1 MGHNTIVKSISG
13 LTKKTALV
21 EVISCLLIILYIY
34 TGLNK
39 MMDYTSFR
47 FTLGRSP
54 FIQHMNGFIAAALPA
69 GELLIA
75 LALVIR
81 PVRLIGLY
89 ASFFLMVLFTGYI
102 WIMLHYSYDLPCS
115 CGGVLAVLS
124 WKDHL
129 VFNGVFTALSMIG
142 VLLQS
147 KINRVKSGQERSAA
161 LSFV

>member
-1 MGHNTIVKSISG
+1 
-13 LTKKTALV
+13 
-21 EVISCLLIILYIY
+21 
-34 TGLNK
+34 
-39 MMDYTSFR
+39 MDYTSFK

-54 FIQHMNGFIAAALPA
+54 FIQHMNGFIAATLPA

-81 PVRLIGLY
+81 RTRLIGLY
-89 ASFFLMVLFTGYI
+89 ASFFLMILFTGYI

-115 CGGVLAVLS
+115 CGGVLAALS

-129 VFNGVFTALSMIG
+129 VFNSAFTTVAMIG

-147 KINRVKSGQERSAA
+147 KIKRFSLVKGAPPH
-161 LSFV
+161 

>member
-1 MGHNTIVKSISG
+1 
-13 LTKKTALV
+13 
-21 EVISCLLIILYIY
+21 
-34 TGLNK
+34 
-39 MMDYTSFR
+39 MDYNSFR

-81 PVRLIGLY
+81 RTRLIGLY
-89 ASFFLMVLFTGYI
+89 ASYFLLFLFTGYI

-115 CGGVLAVLS
+115 CGGVLAALS

-129 VFNGVFTALSMIG
+129 VFNSVFTAVAMIG
-142 VLLQS
+142 VLFQS
-147 KINRVKSGQERSAA
+147 KIKRSGMAKGVPPHSSWCRNKRII
-161 LSFV
+161 F